1 MSEYLVMG
9 SGAVVGAFFGQ
20 FLAGVLFPAVSLAEK
35 NELLAWM
42 KCQEDINRLI
52 RERVD
57 RLEALARQVRVVT
70 GESMLKS
77 HLSSGAIQP
86 LDLRNNGDKK

>member
-1 MSEYLVMG
+1 MSDFLVMV
-9 SGAVVGAFFGQ
+9 SGAVVGAFLGQ

-70 GESMLKS
+70 GEMLKP
-77 HLSSGAIQP
+77 HLSSGAIEP

>member
-9 SGAVVGAFFGQ
+9 AGAVVGSFFGQ
-20 FLAGVLFPAVSLAEK
+20 FLASLLFPAVSLAEK

-70 GESMLKS
+70 GEMLKP
-77 HLSSGAIQP
+77 HLSSGAIEP

>member
-1 MSEYLVMG
+1 MSDFLVMV

-20 FLAGVLFPAVSLAEK
+20 FLAGVLFPAVSSAEK

-42 KCQEDINRLI
+42 KCQEDINRLL

-70 GESMLKS
+70 GEMLKP
-77 HLSSGAIQP
+77 HLSSGAIEP

>member
-20 FLAGVLFPAVSLAEK
+20 FLACVLFPAVSLAEK
-35 NELLAWM
+35 KDQFAWM
-42 KCQEDINRLI
+42 KCQEDINRLL
-52 RERVD
+52 RERVE
-57 RLEALARQVRVVT
+57 RLEALASQTKVSICRQMYET
-70 GESMLKS
+70 
-77 HLSSGAIQP
+77 GAIEP